1 MGLHQYEIDFS
12 QLSLDEKNKLSE
24 HLENFTFNGLF
35 WNENF
40 QSAVFFTDENLD
52 ISLLNVPDRCHLNRI
67 L

>member
-12 QLSLDEKNKLSE
+12 QLSSDEKNRFLE

-40 QSAVFFTDENLD
+40 QSAVFFTDEDLD
-52 ISLLNVPDRCHLNRI
+52 ISLLNVPDCCHLKRI